1 MTQAGDIEC
10 RSAWQPTLEGTSRLS
25 ALGSPLLCNGQEL
38 PIVLP
43 LRVPF
48 LGALPSQCL
57 LHVGQQQV
65 RLAGRQAGAD
75 LAEPLQEGQ
84 LAGNSLKGVLYTTL
98 QQEADKHDATSHVDS
113 VISRGL

>member
-1 MTQAGDIEC
+1 MRAGGIDC
-10 RSAWQPTLEGTSRLS
+10 QSAWHSTLEGTSRLG
-25 ALGSPLLCNGQEL
+25 ALGSPLLCNGQEF

-84 LAGNSLKGVLYTTL
+84 LAGNSLKGILYTTL
-98 QQEADKHDATSHVDS
+98 QQAADKHDAMFTT
-113 VISRGL
+113 